1 MSIAHFAPMRT
12 ARDGSRWLL
21 LGSLAANLFF
31 IGVALAMIIRAP
43 APSYWD
49 RDVFV
54 RVERLATTL
63 PAQDAALLRGEINAN
78 RKALEAAQ
86 TQYRA
91 AQDEIRL
98 TLRQNP
104 FETEAMRVV
113 MSRTRA
119 ARQNFDQ
126 ILQGV
131 FLTAAS
137 KMSSAGRNAVADWPP
152 GRKTSG
158 VK

>member
-1 MSIAHFAPMRT
+1 MSITEFVSTRT

-21 LGSLAANLFF
+21 LGSLAVNLFF
-31 IGVALAMIIRAP
+31 IGVALAMIVRAP

-54 RVERLATTL
+54 RVERLAATL
-63 PAQDAALLRGEINAN
+63 PESDAALLRGEINTN
-78 RKALEAAQ
+78 RQALEAAQ
-86 TQYRA
+86 TQYRT
-91 AQDEIRL
+91 AQDEIRR

-104 FETEAMRVV
+104 FETEAMRSA

-126 ILQGV
+126 LLQGV

-152 GRKTSG
+152 GRKTGG